1 MRKTVLILLFIS
13 IVTWGYSQDTIVT
26 AKKVYVGEITDTKN
40 KFFTIRTG
48 ERSAIL
54 DSDYDNS
61 YIWIPYKKVE
71 RLVTSN
77 PEANQAFENYQMG
90 DPNIETNSPY
100 SIPSTE
106 TDLTE
111 DTYSAEYNVALN
123 AFNKF
128 NAKRKGG
135 IGAMIAGGA
144 ATVVGGVLMGVG
156 AYTSIPQLTLSGYAL
171 SGVGSVSF
179 LVGLFCWID
188 GQDKMFNAKNELNII
203 KLKRSIISGDIS
215 PAGAKISLSF

>member
-90 DPNIETNSPY
+90 DQNIETNSPY

-156 AYTSIPQLTLSGYAL
+156 AYTSIPQLTLNGYAL
-171 SGVGSVSF
+171 S
-179 LVGLFCWID
+179 
-188 GQDKMFNAKNELNII
+188 AREL
-203 KLKRSIISGDIS
+203 
-215 PAGAKISLSF
+215 AACHFW